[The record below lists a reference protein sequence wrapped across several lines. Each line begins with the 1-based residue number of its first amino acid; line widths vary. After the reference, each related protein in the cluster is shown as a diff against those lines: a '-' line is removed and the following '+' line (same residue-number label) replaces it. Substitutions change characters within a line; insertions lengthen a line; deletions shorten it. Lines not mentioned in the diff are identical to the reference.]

1 DAPISRPHLPAEHQQ
16 PDWPGLRSL
25 RPGAFPDRPRQ
36 QQGPLD
42 SDGLTS
48 GRFDLRPTPFG
59 DMRMSTRM
67 SFDESLPESRSRAQR
82 NARQGVPREAS
93 RTKDLPGGVS
103 GASPMRTQTRSLVD
117 PQYDHLFTERER
129 DIVHRLLASE
139 STRTIAEK
147 TGLTV
152 S

>member
-1 DAPISRPHLPAEHQQ
+1 
-16 PDWPGLRSL
+16 
-25 RPGAFPDRPRQ
+25 
-36 QQGPLD
+36 
-42 SDGLTS
+42 
-48 GRFDLRPTPFG
+48 
-59 DMRMSTRM
+59 
-67 SFDESLPESRSRAQR
+67 SRAQR

-152 S
+152 STVNTYVKRIRKKVGARGRVELLARVVGSENIREMVRAADLTERERDVVGSLLAGA